1 MSRTGSGLSC
11 KLRSILETLHRD
23 RSCSGYISQGHRP
36 VFSVNK
42 LGNGYGMNEGS
53 KFFSI
58 NSKTWKKHDANTVN
72 QEKGKVQPPAPT
84 PPKFNLPSW
93 AKWILGSSFA
103 FSLPLWNWKQDW
115 RTPQRIE
122 GEAEI
127 VAKEVEIVAE
137 VVEKVGTAAEKVSAK
152 AADKLPENGNLKKAA
167 LLVER
172 ISKEVV
178 HDAQLT
184 EDFIHKVDTL
194 KEDVETLV
202 EPVIDHIAKQES
214 KAK

>member
-11 KLRSILETLHRD
+11 KLRSILETIHRD
-23 RSCSGYISQGHRP
+23 RSCSGYISQGHQQ
-36 VFSVNK
+36 VFSVHK

-53 KFFSI
+53 KFFST
-58 NSKTWKKHDANTVN
+58 NSKSWKKHDPNTVN
-72 QEKGKVQPPAPT
+72 QEMGKVQPPAPT

-115 RTPQRIE
+115 RKLQRIE

-127 VAKEVEIVAE
+127 VAKEIEIVAE
-137 VVEKVGTAAEKVSAK
+137 VVEKVGTVAEKVSAK
-152 AADKLPENGNLKKAA
+152 ATDKLPENGNLKKAA

-184 EDFIHKVDTL
+184 EDFIQKVDTL

>member
-11 KLRSILETLHRD
+11 KLRSVLETIHRD
-23 RSCSGYISQGHRP
+23 RSCSGYISQGLRL
-36 VFSVNK
+36 VFSVHK

-53 KFFSI
+53 KFFST
-58 NSKTWKKHDANTVN
+58 NSKSWKKHDANT
-72 QEKGKVQPPAPT
+72 
-84 PPKFNLPSW
+84 

-103 FSLPLWNWKQDW
+103 FSLPLWNWRQDW
-115 RTPQRIE
+115 RKLQRIE

-127 VAKEVEIVAE
+127 VAKEIEIVAE
-137 VVEKVGTAAEKVSAK
+137 VVEKVGTVAEKVSAK
-152 AADKLPENGNLKKAA
+152 ATDKLPENGNLKKAA

-184 EDFIHKVDTL
+184 EDYIHKVDTL